1 MKTFRSIR
9 QSIPSLAAILAL
21 AAILPACG
29 GEKGEPGV
37 AGPSGRDG
45 QDGPAGQDGTNGTNG
60 TPGTNGA
67 DGTPGA
73 PGESFVVDQ
82 SLAPIEKAFVG
93 VGGKDAVTAL
103 TGLKIQSKGARWL
116 QGEGYEPHSPAYK
129 TTLFTVD
136 VTVDVAADS
145 LRVDWSR
152 DIDILGL
159 KNTLAASEIIAGNVG
174 VITGNESIFGA
185 PPGAMLSDRWASIR
199 KQQWILNPHLLLK
212 QAAADPALIL
222 DDTGVALLDGTVHH
236 LVVVQNDVSPITLY
250 VNQTTGWI
258 NKLSFVESENLH
270 RDVDIEVLYYGWAP
284 SASGGLKFPSDVYI
298 ARSGEIIHQE
308 ARSSVE
314 VNPAI
319 AAGTFDFP
327 AGANPMYSADDAHR
341 GEANHQFHQSYSGA
355 GLPFD
360 GQQTFINPVQLA
372 TGVFHLTGGSHH
384 SLLVEQANGL
394 VLVEAPLDQG
404 RSEAL
409 LSHIATAFPNKPVT
423 HIISTH
429 HHDDHSSGVRTIAA
443 AGATVVA
450 AETSAKFWG
459 DVLTARSTI
468 YPDAM
473 ETNPVKAQFMGVP
486 EGGSLDL
493 PDAQRPVTAYHIK
506 TAHAVDL
513 LIIHVPNQKVLFQ
526 SDMLNAGGPI
536 MFFGTFQAN
545 ALDLYN
551 GILTHNID
559 APDLTIA
566 GGHGA
571 GSNTFA
577 ELKTALGF

>member
-29 GEKGEPGV
+29 GEKGDPGV
-37 AGPSGRDG
+37 AGPAGRDG
-45 QDGPAGQDGTNGTNG
+45 QDGTAGQDGTNGTNG
-60 TPGTNGA
+60 TPGTPGE
-67 DGTPGA
+67 PGA

-82 SLAPIEKAFVG
+82 SLAPIDKAFVG

-103 TGLKIQSKGARWL
+103 TGLKIQSKGARWI
-116 QGEGYEPHSPAYK
+116 QGEGYEPDSPAIQ

-136 VTVDVAADS
+136 VTVDVAADN
-145 LRVDWSR
+145 LRVDWTR

-159 KNTLAASEIIAGNVG
+159 KNTLVASEIIAGNLG

-185 PPGAMLSDRWASIR
+185 PTGPMLSDRWASIR

-212 QAAADPALIL
+212 QAAADPALVL

-250 VNQTTGWI
+250 VNKTTGWI

-270 RDVDIEVLYYGWAP
+270 RDVDVEVLYYGWAP

-319 AAGTFDFP
+319 LGGAFDFP
-327 AGANPMYSADDAHR
+327 AGSNPMYVATDAHR
-341 GEANHQFHQSYSGA
+341 GEANHQFHQMYASA

-360 GQQTFINPVQLA
+360 GQQKFINPVQIA
-372 TGVFHLTGGSHH
+372 PGVFHLTGGSHH
-384 SLLVEQANGL
+384 SLLVEQQNGV

-409 LSHIATAFPNKPVT
+409 LSHIGTAFPNKPVT
-423 HIISTH
+423 HVIPTH

-443 AGATVVA
+443 AGATVVV
-450 AETSAKFWG
+450 AEPSAKFWG
-459 DVLTARSTI
+459 HVLTARSTI

-473 ETNPVKAQFMGVP
+473 ETNPVKAPVMAVP
-486 EGGSLDL
+486 EGGSIVLADG
-493 PDAQRPVTAYHIK
+493 QRPITAYHIK
-506 TAHAVDL
+506 TGHAVDL
-513 LIIHVPNQKVLFQ
+513 LIIHLPNQKVLFQ

-536 MFFGTFQAN
+536 MLFGSFKAN
-545 ALDLYN
+545 AIDLYD
-551 GILTHNID
+551 GILANNID
-559 APDLTIA
+559 APDLTIV